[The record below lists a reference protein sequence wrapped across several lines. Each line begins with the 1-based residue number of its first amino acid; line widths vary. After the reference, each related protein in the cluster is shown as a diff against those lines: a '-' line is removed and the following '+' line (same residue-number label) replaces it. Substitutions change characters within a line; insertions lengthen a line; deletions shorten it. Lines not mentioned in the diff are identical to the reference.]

1 MAKAAGAPSGGGI
14 GQVLGMVGFLFQP
27 ASALMNRLRYAW
39 KFLLIGVLV
48 AIPLGYVLYL
58 QNDISTER
66 IDFNEKERSGV
77 AWVEPA
83 REFLYQVERRRVA
96 SVAVAMTLTS
106 FQSDFTAATEEAD
119 KAMKKVDEADAEYG
133 DDLRTTKKW
142 KATRTLWEN
151 LKKQKLS
158 TPDEADKYHA
168 DIATAMLDL
177 ILNQAGSNSNL
188 VLDQELESYFLMDA
202 YLRKMAALTDAVARS
217 TTMGMRPQ
225 PDEQAE
231 ADRNVELAGLYKQ
244 FQNTTSELD
253 KTNFAGFREA
263 AKKRGQNPTA
273 VLKLAEKTID
283 KLNQHAETIRTKF
296 LTNKEKPTPDQLR
309 PIVTQTLEGI
319 LQSVELWRK
328 IGPQLDNLIEDRVD
342 AYSLNRTLA
351 LSIAIAAVIALAYLF
366 IGFFFSVQRSIAT
379 LGSATGRMIEGTL
392 QEQIRLDAQD
402 ELGQIGTQY
411 AQINDALVEARTLK
425 ARVEE
430 ENRQLQENIFD
441 LLTVVS
447 DAADGNLTVR
457 ARVTEGALGN
467 VADGFNNL
475 LESMQ
480 GLIGRVQSQ
489 LERSNRAVV
498 EISEL
503 AKRMAAGATNQ
514 AREVITAR
522 ELVLRMSEE
531 NTRVSQDALTA
542 ATAAQRTEASAIEG
556 AERVENVISTMNEL
570 RASVQAGAKRMKI
583 LGDRSLEI
591 TGIVATISRISE
603 KTNLLAL
610 NAAIEAA
617 LAGEHGRGF
626 HVVAEEVRKLAER
639 TAAATKEIDKLVKAI
654 HAETKE
660 TAEAIERQT
669 QVVEQES
676 QLVAEAGVSL
686 SKIRQVST
694 ESAGLVSHIS
704 NVARAQVEG
713 TQTMVRTMEEVT
725 AIAQAT
731 QAGAEGTV
739 ATVGELISLSEQIT
753 QNIRQFRV
761 A

>member
-1 MAKAAGAPSGGGI
+1 MKAAPSTGGTI
-14 GQVLGMVGFLFQP
+14 WGMVSFLFQP
-27 ASALMNRLRYAW
+27 SIALMNRLRYAW

-48 AIPLGYVLYL
+48 AIPLGYVLFL
-58 QNDISTER
+58 QNSISTER
-66 IDFNEKERSGV
+66 IEFNEKERHGV

-96 SVAVAMTLTS
+96 SVAVAMGLTGFS
-106 FQSDFTAATEEAD
+106 GDVTSATDEATKAA
-119 KAMKKVDEADAEYG
+119 KKVDEMDREYG
-133 DDLRTTKKW
+133 EELRTTKKW
-142 KATRTLWEN
+142 KQARTLWEN
-151 LKKQKLS
+151 LQKQKIS
-158 TPDEADKYHA
+158 TSDEADKYHA
-168 DIATAMLDL
+168 DVSAVMVDL
-177 ILNQAGSNSNL
+177 ILNQAGANSNL

-202 YLRKMAALTDAVARS
+202 YLRKMPALMDAISRS
-217 TTMGMRPQ
+217 TTLGMKPQ

-231 ADRNVELAGLYKQ
+231 AERNVELSGLYKQ
-244 FQNTTSELD
+244 FQNLTTELD
-253 KTNFAGFREA
+253 KTNFTGFREA
-263 AKKRGQNPTA
+263 AKARGQN
-273 VLKLAEKTID
+273 VSKLTKSAEKSLD
-283 KLNQHAETIRTKF
+283 KLNQHAEMIRTKF
-296 LTNKEKPTPDQLR
+296 LTAKEKPNQDQLR
-309 PIVTQTLEGI
+309 PIVTQTLEGA
-319 LQSVELWRK
+319 LQTLELWRN
-328 IGPQLDNLIEDRVD
+328 IGPELDALIEERVD
-342 AYSLNRTLA
+342 AYTLNRNLA
-351 LSIAIAAVIALAYLF
+351 LSIAAFAAFALAYLF
-366 IGFFFSVQRSIAT
+366 VGFFFSVQRSILV
-379 LGSATGRMIEGTL
+379 LGDATGRMIAGTL
-392 QEQIRLDAQD
+392 EHQIRLDAQD
-402 ELGQIGTQY
+402 ELGQIGGQY
-411 AQINDALVEARTLK
+411 ASINDALVEARTLK
-425 ARVEE
+425 SRVEA
-430 ENRQLQENIFD
+430 ENKELQENIFD
-441 LLTVVS
+441 LLQVVS

-480 GLIGRVQSQ
+480 GLIGRIQQQ
-489 LERSNRAVV
+489 LERSNRAVT
-498 EISEL
+498 EISDL
-503 AKRMAAGATNQ
+503 ARKMAAGATNQ
-514 AREVITAR
+514 ARDILIAR
-522 ELVLRMSEE
+522 ELVMKMSEE
-531 NTRVSQDALTA
+531 NSRVSQDALTA
-542 ATAAQRTEASAIEG
+542 ASAAQRTEASAIEG

-591 TGIVATISRISE
+591 TGIVQTISRISE

-654 HAETKE
+654 HAETRE
-660 TAEAIERQT
+660 TADAIERQT

-686 SKIRQVST
+686 GKIRQVST

-739 ATVGELISLSEQIT
+739 ATVGELISLSEQIN

-761 A
+761 S

>member
-1 MAKAAGAPSGGGI
+1 MNAGGTPSGF
-14 GQVLGMVGFLFQP
+14 GQVWGMVSFLFQP
-27 ASALMNRLRYAW
+27 SMALMNRLKYVW
-39 KFLLIGVLV
+39 KFLIIGVLV
-48 AIPLGYVLYL
+48 AVPLGYVLFL
-58 QNDISTER
+58 QNAISQER
-66 IDFNEKERSGV
+66 IEFNEKERSGV
-77 AWVEPA
+77 RWVEPA
-83 REFLYQVERRRVA
+83 REFLYQIERRRVA
-96 SVAVAMTLTS
+96 SVGVALGLTGFS
-106 FQSDFTAATEEAD
+106 GDVTAATEEAN
-119 KAMKKVDEADAEYG
+119 KAVKKVDEQDAEVG
-133 DDLRTTKKW
+133 DELRTTKKW
-142 KATRTLWEN
+142 KQAKTLWEG
-151 LKKQKLS
+151 LQKQKLA
-158 TPDEADKYHA
+158 TADEADKYHA
-168 DIATAMLDL
+168 DIASLMIDL
-177 ILNQAGSNSNL
+177 VLNQAGSNSNL

-202 YLRKMAALTDAVARS
+202 YLRKMPSLVDSIARS
-217 TTMGMRPQ
+217 ATLGMRPQ

-231 ADRNVELAGLYKQ
+231 AERNVELAGIYKQ
-244 FQNTTSELD
+244 FINQTAELD

-263 AKKRGQNPTA
+263 AKKRGQNVAQT
-273 VLKLAEKTID
+273 LKLAEKSLD
-283 KLNQHAETIRTKF
+283 KLNQHAEMVRTKF
-296 LTNKEKPTPDQLR
+296 LTAKEKPNQDALR
-309 PIVTQTLEGI
+309 PIVTATLENA
-319 LQSVELWRK
+319 LQTVELWRR
-328 IGPQLDNLIEDRVD
+328 IGPQLDALIEDRVD
-342 AYSLNRTLA
+342 GYTFDRNLA
-351 LSIAIAAVIALAYLF
+351 LGIAVFAALALAYLF
-366 IGFFFSVQRSIAT
+366 VGFFLSVQRSIAV
-379 LGSATGRMIEGTL
+379 LGSATGRMIAGTME
-392 QEQIRLDAQD
+392 EQLRLDAQD

-411 AQINDALVEARTLK
+411 GQINDALVEARTLK
-425 ARVEE
+425 NRVED

-441 LLTVVS
+441 LLQVVS

-480 GLIGRVQSQ
+480 NLIGRIQQQ

-498 EISEL
+498 EISSL
-503 AKRMAAGATNQ
+503 AKGMANGATNQ
-514 AREVITAR
+514 AKDILTAR
-522 ELVLRMSEE
+522 QLVMQMSEE
-531 NTRVSQDALTA
+531 NSRVSQDALTA

-660 TAEAIERQT
+660 TAEASERQT

-686 SKIRQVST
+686 GKIRQVST
-694 ESAGLVSHIS
+694 ESAGLVAHIAT
-704 NVARAQVEG
+704 VAKAQVEG

-725 AIAQAT
+725 AIAQQT
-731 QAGAEGTV
+731 QKGADGTV
-739 ATVGELISLSEQIT
+739 ATVGELISLTEQIT
-753 QNIRQFRV
+753 QNIRQFKV

>member
-1 MAKAAGAPSGGGI
+1 
-14 GQVLGMVGFLFQP
+14 MVAFLFQP
-27 ASALMNRLRYAW
+27 SMALMNRLRYAW

-48 AIPLGYVLYL
+48 ALPLGYVLYL

-66 IDFNEKERSGV
+66 IDFNEKERHGV

-83 REFLYQVERRRVA
+83 REFLYQIERRRVA
-96 SVAVAMTLTS
+96 AVGVALGLSGFSGDVTS
-106 FQSDFTAATEEAD
+106 ATDEAN
-119 KAMKKVDEADAEYG
+119 KAMKKVNEQDEEYG
-133 DDLRTTKKW
+133 DELRTTKKW
-142 KATRTLWEN
+142 KQARTLWEN
-151 LKKQKLS
+151 LQKQKLS
-158 TPDEADKYHA
+158 TADEADKYHA
-168 DIATAMLDL
+168 DIASVMLDL

-202 YLRKMAALTDAVARS
+202 YLRKMPALIDGIAKSA
-217 TTMGMRPQ
+217 TTGMRPQ

-231 ADRNVELAGLYKQ
+231 AEKNVELAGLYKQ
-244 FQNTTSELD
+244 FLNTTTELD
-253 KTNFAGFREA
+253 KTNFAGFRES
-263 AKKRGQNPTA
+263 AKKRGQNVA
-273 VLKLAEKTID
+273 QLMKIAEKSLD
-283 KLNQHAETIRTKF
+283 KLNQHAELIRTKF
-296 LTNKEKPTPDQLR
+296 LTAKEKPTQDQLR
-309 PIVTQTLEGI
+309 PIVTQTLEGS
-319 LQSVELWRK
+319 LQTLELWRR
-328 IGPQLDNLIEDRVD
+328 IGPQLDALVEDRVD
-342 AYSLNRTLA
+342 SYSFNRNLA
-351 LSIAIAAVIALAYLF
+351 LSIAIFAAFALLYLF
-366 IGFFFSVQRSIAT
+366 IGFFISVQRSIAV
-379 LGSATGRMIEGTL
+379 LGDATNRMIAGALE
-392 QEQIRLDAQD
+392 EQIRLDAQD

-411 AQINDALVEARTLK
+411 GQMNEALVEARMLK
-425 ARVEE
+425 TRVEE

-441 LLTVVS
+441 LLQTVS

-480 GLIGRVQSQ
+480 TLIGRVQSQ

-503 AKRMAAGATNQ
+503 AKKMAAGATNQ
-514 AREVITAR
+514 ARDIMVAR

-542 ATAAQRTEASAIEG
+542 ASAAQRTEASAIEG

-639 TAAATKEIDKLVKAI
+639 TASATKEIDKLVKAI

-686 SKIRQVST
+686 GKIRQVST
-694 ESAGLVSHIS
+694 ESAGLVAHIS

-753 QNIRQFRV
+753 QNIRQFKV

>member
-1 MAKAAGAPSGGGI
+1 MATGGSPGGF
-14 GQVLGMVGFLFQP
+14 GQVWGAVAFLFQP
-27 ASALMNRLRYAW
+27 SMTLMNRLRYAW
-39 KFLLIGVLV
+39 KFLLIGILV

-58 QNDISTER
+58 QNSISTER
-66 IDFNEKERSGV
+66 IEFNDKERRGV

-83 REFLYQVERRRVA
+83 REFLYQVERRRIA
-96 SVAVAMTLTS
+96 AVAISLGLTS
-106 FQSDFTAATEEAD
+106 FGGDLTSATEEAD
-119 KAMKKVDEADAEYG
+119 KAQKKVDEADLEYG

-142 KATRTLWEN
+142 TQAKNSWIN
-151 LKKQKLS
+151 LKKVKLN
-158 TPDEADKYHA
+158 TPDEADKYHS
-168 DIATAMLDL
+168 DIASLMVDL
-177 ILNQAGSNSNL
+177 ILNQAGANSNL

-202 YLRKMAALTDAVARS
+202 YLRKMPALVDALSRS
-217 TTMGMRPQ
+217 TTLGMKPQ

-231 ADRNVELAGLYKQ
+231 AERNVELAGLYKS
-244 FQNTTSELD
+244 FQTTITELD

-263 AKKRGQNPTA
+263 AKRRGQNASPL
-273 VLKLAEKTID
+273 LKLSEKTLD
-283 KLNQHAETIRTKF
+283 KLNQHGEMIRTKF
-296 LTNKEKPTPDQLR
+296 LTAKEKPTPEQLR
-309 PIVTQTLEGI
+309 PIVTQTLEGV
-319 LQSVELWRK
+319 LQTIELWRK
-328 IGPQLDNLIEDRVD
+328 IGPQLDSLIEDRVD
-342 AYSLNRTLA
+342 NYTLGRTLA
-351 LSIAIAAVIALAYLF
+351 LSIAAVAALLLFYLF
-366 IGFFFSVQRSIAT
+366 VGFFFSVQRSIAI
-379 LGSATGRMIEGTL
+379 LGSATSQMIGGSL
-392 QEQIRLDAQD
+392 RQEIRLDARD
-402 ELGQIGTQY
+402 ELGDIGIQY
-411 AQINDALVEARTLK
+411 SSINDALVEARTLK
-425 ARVEE
+425 SRIEE

-457 ARVTEGALGN
+457 ARVTEGSLGN

-480 GLIGRVQSQ
+480 SLIGRVQQQ

-503 AKRMAAGATNQ
+503 AKKMAAGATNQ
-514 AREVITAR
+514 ARDIITAR

-531 NTRVSQDALTA
+531 NSRVSQDALTA

-556 AERVENVISTMNEL
+556 AERVENVIHTMNEL

-639 TAAATKEIDKLVKAI
+639 TAGATKEIDKLVKAI
-654 HAETKE
+654 HAETRE

-694 ESAGLVSHIS
+694 ESAGLVAHIS

-753 QNIRQFRV
+753 QNIRQFKV